1 MIVEKGE
8 VGPEIMIVRSLAESD
23 LGLFAAHRDAATSKQ
38 RALNINADMARR
50 LLSQE
55 VFDGGGVD
63 LNCIC
68 VYGDVIVRESR
79 RLGKSGKNWRLGGKK
94 IQGDAFAELDCKDLV
109 LIRTRAGNDGTQ
121 PVTIVFISKKRDRVI
136 HAGLAAIVE
145 KHLDSSMVAFEE
157 GDGQFQ
163 DLAVHCPVRSWD
175 VSTPSLNG
183 ARTDR
188 VPRPVPP
195 MPCDEESEQVR
206 RPKTVRE
213 KIRSPHILEHMLKV
227 AGDLS
232 APAQLRFLETI
243 DSLATQLRDVLLS
256 TGGIIRIERDH
267 SAFWPSIKGQ
277 RTGFVDGGLANL
289 SMLGSA
295 PIAARVGGYTVVP
308 GMAGSER
315 ESFMVLKHLIDELY
329 AHEEGGVYTDTF
341 PDIGALR
348 DAARISIEAAGAV
361 RLLAE
366 YSDDLK
372 WLLVHGALVNPVS
385 RYTDVMR
392 DGRVR
397 HRFPDF
403 SGTALAELL
412 PPGESARE
420 GRDRNFIS
428 VYLHQL
434 QLLERSDAVVC
445 GVIERESTTTSVCR
459 AVLDSLGDDLIRDLL
474 PVPPAEWKK
483 WFRNAVDPS
492 DDDEFEG
499 QRITDSLLFRCVL
512 EPGEALSPIVI
523 DRNEMRRA
531 PEAWKPEISQYP
543 KPFVSYLQ
551 VSEWSAPVRI
561 ELFSKH
567 RERFSE
573 IAALV
578 LHCSLLLPRYAFPV
592 GLDIVDKFARIPD
605 WMSRPIN
612 THTAVRAMRVA
623 LDKGD
628 NRLFDSLRRMLCG
641 SGREFLLRPGI
652 FR

>member
-1 MIVEKGE
+1 MADDGRGI
-8 VGPEIMIVRSLAESD
+8 IIVRSLAESD
-23 LGLFAAHRDAATSKQ
+23 LGLFAAHRKSATSKQ
-38 RALNINADMARR
+38 RAININADMARR
-50 LLSQE
+50 LLAPE
-55 VFDGGGVD
+55 IFDRGGAD

-68 VYGDVIVRESR
+68 IYNGAVIREPR

-94 IQGDAFAELDCKDLV
+94 IEGAAFAELDCKDLV
-109 LIRTRAGNDGTQ
+109 LIRTVAANDSTQ
-121 PVTIVFISKKRDRVI
+121 PVTIVFISKKRHRVI

-145 KHLDSSMVAFEE
+145 RQLDGSMAAFDE
-157 GDGQFQ
+157 GDSHFS
-163 DLAVHCPVRSWD
+163 DLSAHCPAMLWEESPQSRRQ
-175 VSTPSLNG
+175 LGEKKN
-183 ARTDR
+183 A
-188 VPRPVPP
+188 RPVPL
-195 MPCDEESEQVR
+195 MPEDDETAKQSKPR
-206 RPKTVRE
+206 TVRE
-213 KIRSPHILEHMLKV
+213 KLRSPHILEHMLKV

-232 APAQLRFLETI
+232 APAQLRFLETV
-243 DSLATQLRDVLLS
+243 DKLASQLREVLLA
-256 TGGIIRIERDH
+256 TGGIIRIERNH

-308 GMAGSER
+308 GAQGTDR
-315 ESFMVLKHLIDELY
+315 ESFIVLKHLIDELY
-329 AHEEGGVYTDTF
+329 AHDESGVYDDTF

-361 RLLAE
+361 RLLSE
-366 YSDDLK
+366 YSDLK
-372 WLLVHGALVNPVS
+372 WVLLHGALVNPVS
-385 RYTDVMR
+385 RYTDVMQ
-392 DGRVR
+392 DGRIR
-397 HRFPDF
+397 HPFPDF
-403 SGTALAELL
+403 SELAIKEFL
-412 PPGESARE
+412 PEQESDRH

-428 VYLHQL
+428 VHLRQL
-434 QLLERSDAVVC
+434 ELLESSGSVVC

-459 AVLDSLGDDLIRDLL
+459 AVLGSLEDQRIRDLL
-474 PVPPAEWKK
+474 PVPPQEWKQ

-492 DDDEFEG
+492 GDDDFEG

-512 EPGEALSPIVI
+512 EPGEALAPVVI
-523 DRNEMRRA
+523 DRNELRRA
-531 PEAWKPEISQYP
+531 PKAWEKEIAQYP
-543 KPFVSYLQ
+543 KPLVSYLQ
-551 VSEWSAPVRI
+551 ATEWNAPVRI
-561 ELFSKH
+561 ELFEKDK
-567 RERFSE
+567 EQFSH

-612 THTAVRAMRVA
+612 THTAVRAMRAA

-628 NRLFDSLRRMLCG
+628 DRLFDALRRMLCG